1 MSSNP
6 HRLPRAVHPE
16 RYDIVLEP
24 DLPAATFRGTV
35 DIALVVDEPADELV
49 CNAADLV
56 LERGHADGRRHGRR
70 RSTWTHDDEYERV
83 SFALPEPLPAG
94 TERAAV
100 DRASPAR

>member
-24 DLPAATFRGTV
+24 DLAAATFRGTV
-35 DIALVVDEPADELV
+35 DIALVVDEPVEELV

-56 LERGHADGRRHGRR
+56 LEQATLEVEGASIPLTWSHDDVYERVAFACPNRCRRAPRHGRR
-70 RSTWTHDDEYERV
+70 SP
-83 SFALPEPLPAG
+83 SPEP
-94 TERAAV
+94 
-100 DRASPAR
+100 